1 MSSPY
6 FKALLTGHFSEAVEL
21 RHHGTV
27 EITLPEDDAEA
38 MLAVMNAVHGKFW
51 DVPGRKIKLELLKN
65 IAVVVDKYD
74 LFDSVC
80 TLLHTWVSTVR
91 VGNPRAQLH
100 QIAQWFLCVTW
111 VFNQGDMFRYAT
123 RELILDTG
131 VDVDLDGTCIP
142 ATVSGEYCPLPKKR
156 RKETNERTDRITE
169 RRARLLRNLKSLVQP
184 LREDTYTDQTTVCSP
199 YCDAIVRLHLE
210 DILAMIKKGPRSR
223 VKPITIRRMISDLYN
238 RCMDSHHVIQNSIGQ
253 LNYRQP
259 FCIDHLEELDWR
271 FGQVFNRVSGLVLS
285 RYKGNARK
293 KLDWTGCNAG
303 LNPKGLWPYGY
314 RDH

>member
-6 FKALLTGHFSEAVEL
+6 FKALLTGNFREAVQL
-21 RHHGTV
+21 RHHGAV
-27 EITLPEDDAEA
+27 EITFPEDDADA

-123 RELILDTG
+123 RELVLDTG

-142 ATVSGEYCPLPKKR
+142 VTVSGECPPPFPFHPMQE
-156 RKETNERTDRITE
+156 RKQTN
-169 RRARLLRNLKSLVQP
+169 
-184 LREDTYTDQTTVCSP
+184 
-199 YCDAIVRLHLE
+199 
-210 DILAMIKKGPRSR
+210 G
-223 VKPITIRRMISDLYN
+223 
-238 RCMDSHHVIQNSIGQ
+238 
-253 LNYRQP
+253 
-259 FCIDHLEELDWR
+259 
-271 FGQVFNRVSGLVLS
+271 
-285 RYKGNARK
+285 
-293 KLDWTGCNAG
+293 
-303 LNPKGLWPYGY
+303 
-314 RDH
+314 